1 MCDQL
6 RRAAISVP
14 SNIAEGTGRISV
26 KETIQFLE
34 IAYGSLMELYCQ
46 LQLSVDL
53 EYISYEDFGDIK
65 PLIYSTSKLLS
76 GLRRS
81 KMNQL
86 YCSLL
91 TPLKIFGENFYSR
104 RAAARVKRE
113 TLTPGM
119 VLSRDEQTMRV
130 APVVTT
136 SSTRRMCLPAKLLVS
151 LSRA

>member
-1 MCDQL
+1 MDDNYFFERLDVWQHSRELVKRVYRLQKKFPNEERFGLCDQL

-26 KETIQFLE
+26 KETIHFLE

-53 EYISYEDFGDIK
+53 EYISSEDFGEIK
-65 PLIYSTSKLLS
+65 PLIFSTSKLLS

-86 YCSLL
+86 
-91 TPLKIFGENFYSR
+91 
-104 RAAARVKRE
+104 
-113 TLTPGM
+113 
-119 VLSRDEQTMRV
+119 
-130 APVVTT
+130 
-136 SSTRRMCLPAKLLVS
+136 
-151 LSRA
+151 